1 MNDFFTDT
9 PDATTTPIFLL
20 ATDDVEGWASAQ
32 ESTTGTWL
40 KANNFSGKEGQKCSV
55 PLSDGSVGCIVAG
68 VGDALSGDTLL
79 AVMGG
84 LAESLPAGTYALET
98 KLEAQEADLAAIG
111 WGQGSYRFEHYGK
124 PGKDAPTLAWP
135 ANCGQKAASIAIEA
149 AALTRTLVD
158 IPANDMGP
166 EELALAASSLANDYD
181 AACRIIVGDDLLAQ
195 NFPAIHAVG
204 RGSDRAPRLIDIT
217 WGDEAAPKVTLVGK
231 GVCYDTGG
239 YNLKP
244 GNSMAL
250 MKKDMGG
257 AAHMLGLAQ
266 MIMANK
272 LPVRL
277 RLLIP
282 AVENSVSG
290 NAYRPGDV
298 IETRKGLHVEIGNTD
313 AEGRVVLSD
322 ALALASEEEPD
333 LLIDFAT
340 LTGAA
345 RSALGPDVPPFFTDD
360 GKLARALADQSTL
373 WSDPLWRL
381 PLWSAYKANIKSTIG
396 DIRNDGGPF
405 AGAITAAL
413 FLQHFVPKDTRW
425 VHFDIYAWN
434 PTKRPGRKIGAAAQ
448 CLRAVYGVIE
458 QSYGADR

>member
-1 MNDFFTDT
+1 MNQHCLNDAQ
-9 PDATTTPIFLL
+9 PDATPLVLLTTNQV
-20 ATDDVEGWASAQ
+20 DEWASAQ
-32 ESTTGTWL
+32 EGPVAEWL
-40 KANNFSGKEGQKCSV
+40 AANNFTGKTGQKANV
-55 PLSDGSVGCIVAG
+55 PALDGSVRCVVAG
-68 VGDALSGDTLL
+68 VGKDLDAEAVLS
-79 AVMGG
+79 AMGG
-84 LAESLPAGTYALET
+84 LAQSLPTGNYHLATELDAHL
-98 KLEAQEADLAAIG
+98 ADLAAIG
-111 WGQGSYRFEHYGK
+111 WAQGCYRFEGYGK
-124 PGKDAPTLAWP
+124 KAGDGPTLAWP
-135 ANCGQKAASIAIEA
+135 AQCNREAIAATIDG
-149 AALTRTLVD
+149 AALTRDLVN

-166 EELALAASSLANDYD
+166 EELALAAMSLADD
-181 AACRIIVGDDLLAQ
+181 HSAACSVIIGDDLLAR

-217 WGDEAAPKVTLVGK
+217 WGDKNDPKVTLVGK

-257 AAHMLGLAQ
+257 AAHMLGLAH

-272 LPVRL
+272 LPVNL
-277 RLLIP
+277 RVLIP

-322 ALALASEEEPD
+322 ALALAGEDEPD

-345 RSALGPDVPPFFTDD
+345 RAALGPDVPPFFTDD

-381 PLWSAYKANIKSTIG
+381 PLWSGYKSNIKSTIG

-413 FLQHFVPKDTRW
+413 FLQNFVPENTRW

-434 PTKRPGRKIGAAAQ
+434 PTNRPGRKIGAAAQ

-458 QSYGADR
+458 QTYGTNR

>member
-1 MNDFFTDT
+1 MSDYFTDST
-9 PDATTTPIFLL
+9 DTTPIFLL
-20 ATDDVEGWASAQ
+20 ATDQVEDWAAAQDGPVGEWLSANHFK
-32 ESTTGTWL
+32 G
-40 KANNFSGKEGQKCSV
+40 KAGQKVSV
-55 PLSDGSVGCIVAG
+55 PGLDGGIRYIAAG
-68 VGDALSGDTLL
+68 VGKELDAEAIL
-79 AVMGG
+79 ATMGG
-84 LAESLPAGTYALET
+84 LAESLCAGAYTLATELD
-98 KLEAQEADLAAIG
+98 QHSADLAAIG
-111 WGQGSYRFEHYGK
+111 WAQGCYRFDNYGK
-124 PGKDAPTLAWP
+124 KADAGPTLNWP
-135 ANCGQKAASIAIEA
+135 EGCNQPGVTAAIDA
-149 AALTRTLVD
+149 ATLTRDLVNT
-158 IPANDMGP
+158 PANDMGP
-166 EELALAASSLANDYD
+166 AELATAAADLAQQFDASCTA
-181 AACRIIVGDDLLAQ
+181 IIGDDLLTQ

-204 RGSDRAPRLIDIT
+204 RGSDRAPRLIDIK
-217 WGDEAAPKVTLVGK
+217 WGAEDAPKVTLVGK

-239 YNLKP
+239 YNLKS
-244 GNSMAL
+244 GKSMAL

-257 AAHMLGLAQ
+257 AAHMLGLAH
-266 MIMANK
+266 MIMANN
-272 LPVRL
+272 LPIRL
-277 RLLIP
+277 RVLIP

-322 ALALASEEEPD
+322 ALALAGEEEPD

-345 RSALGPDVPPFFTDD
+345 RSALGPDIPPFFTDD

-373 WSDPLWRL
+373 WSDPLWQL
-381 PLWSAYKANIKSTIG
+381 PLWSGYKSNIKSTIG

-413 FLQHFVPKDTRW
+413 FLQHFVPEDTRW

-434 PTKRPGRKIGAAAQ
+434 PSKRSGRIIGAAAQ

-458 QSYGADR
+458 QTYGQE

>member
-1 MNDFFTDT
+1 VPALDGGFQCVVAGIGDSLDT
-9 PDATTTPIFLL
+9 EAVL
-20 ATDDVEGWASAQ
+20 AT
-32 ESTTGTWL
+32 
-40 KANNFSGKEGQKCSV
+40 
-55 PLSDGSVGCIVAG
+55 
-68 VGDALSGDTLL
+68 
-79 AVMGG
+79 MGG
-84 LAESLPAGTYALET
+84 LAETLPAGQYHLET
-98 KLEAQEADLAAIG
+98 DLEGTLATLAAIG
-111 WGQGSYRFEHYGK
+111 WAYGAYQFDQYGK
-124 PGKDAPTLAWP
+124 KGTERA
-135 ANCGQKAASIAIEA
+135 
-149 AALTRTLVD
+149 TLVWPTSAD
-158 IPANDMGP
+158 KTYATAAIDGAKTARDLVNIPANDMGP
-166 EELALAASSLANDYD
+166 AELEAAAADLAAQFGAS
-181 AACRIIVGDDLLAQ
+181 CETIVGDDLLTQ

-204 RGSDRAPRLIDIT
+204 RGSDRAPRLIDLN
-217 WGDEAAPKVTLVGK
+217 WGREDAPKVTLVGK

-266 MIMANK
+266 MIMATG
-272 LPVRL
+272 LSVRL
-277 RLLIP
+277 RVLIP

-298 IETRKGLHVEIGNTD
+298 IDTRKGLHVEIGNTD

-322 ALALASEEEPD
+322 ALALAGEEDPD

-345 RSALGPDVPPFFTDD
+345 RSALGPDVPPFFTED

-381 PLWSAYKANIKSTIG
+381 PLWAGYKANIKSTIG

-413 FLQHFVPKDTRW
+413 FLQHFVPDGTRW

-434 PTKRPGRKIGAAAQ
+434 PTKRPGRTVGAAAQ
-448 CLRAVYGVIE
+448 CLRAVYGVILDT
-458 QSYGADR
+458 YGQD